1 MMMQGSII
9 AVVGVDGSGKSTLAQ
24 TLVAALQ
31 PYVETRIMY
40 FGSGDGPASWFR
52 WPLKLVRGV
61 LLPGSIAKES
71 RSASGSRRSLVVS
84 AARCVWAL
92 TLAVEKVQKSRKAD
106 RARRRGIVVVC
117 DRFPQVQFP
126 GGNDGPLLDQWA
138 NSGSSFKRSLAA
150 LEGRAYRSALRVK
163 PDLVVKLQV
172 GLDVAMSRRPGLDP
186 EYLQRRMDLISSLDF
201 GTNTIA
207 VDAAQPP
214 EAVRSLALEAV
225 LGVQR

>member
-1 MMMQGSII
+1 MMRGSIV

-31 PYVETRIMY
+31 PDVDAQFIY
-40 FGSGDGPASWFR
+40 FGSGDGPSSWFR
-52 WPLKLVRGV
+52 WPLKVVRGL
-61 LLPGSIAKES
+61 LLPSSIAKES
-71 RSASGSRRSLVVS
+71 RSASESRRSWIVS

-106 RARRRGIVVVC
+106 RARRHGTVVVC

-138 NSGSSFKRSLAA
+138 NSRSSFKRWLAT
-150 LEGRAYRSALRVK
+150 LEGRAYQSALRVK
-163 PDLVVKLQV
+163 PDLVVKLEL

-186 EYLQRRMDLISSLDF
+186 AYLQRRMDLITSLDF
-201 GTNTIA
+201 GTHTIA
-207 VDAAQPP
+207 VDATQPA
-214 EAVRSLALEAV
+214 EAVRSLALEAL
-225 LGVQR
+225 LGAQR